1 MSEFI
6 YSATDN
12 LSALVTAQ
20 PELLLTLSHLGIP
33 LGFGD
38 KTIAQVCREHGVA
51 TEFFLLVTQVY
62 CDDNYAPSQAVIKS
76 TPMGNLI
83 PYLMSSHDYYLNRG
97 LPHIKGHLARIAN
110 MLPARAGKA
119 IKQFF
124 DAYVDEV
131 RAHFAHEENTVY
143 PHITRLLNHQ
153 SGDDYMI
160 KEYLAHHDNLQD
172 KLSDLVQ
179 IIFKYLP
186 TSVQSYKAKME
197 PSPSSPSKIDSNPS
211 SPSKIEGAGGSM
223 KVPSPGNHTPQSLRD
238 SYSILEEQ
246 LPCSITGESS
256 PSKIEGAGGS
266 MKTPSPG
273 SVTASAMEKNITTDA
288 DNTIDMIFDILQL
301 SRDLR
306 KHSLIEEKILGPYV
320 KQLEKHYSAR

>member
-153 SGDDYMI
+153 PGDDYMI

-186 TSVQSYKAKME
+186 TSVQSYKAKIE
-197 PSPSSPSKIDSNPS
+197 PNPS
-211 SPSKIEGAGGSM
+211 SPSKREGTGGSM

-238 SYSILEEQ
+238 SSSILEEQ

-266 MKTPSPG
+266 MKTSSGG
-273 SVTASAMEKNITTDA
+273 SVTASAMVKNITTDA

>member
-62 CDDNYAPSQAVIKS
+62 CDDNYVPSQAVIKS

-153 SGDDYMI
+153 PGDDYMI

-186 TSVQSYKAKME
+186 TSS
-197 PSPSSPSKIDSNPS
+197 S

-238 SYSILEEQ
+238 SSSILEEQ

-256 PSKIEGAGGS
+256 SSKIEGAGGS
-266 MKTPSPG
+266 MKTPSG
-273 SVTASAMEKNITTDA
+273 GCVTASAMVKNITTDA

>member
-62 CDDNYAPSQAVIKS
+62 CDDNYVPSQAVIKS

-153 SGDDYMI
+153 PGDDYMI

-186 TSVQSYKAKME
+186 TSS
-197 PSPSSPSKIDSNPS
+197 S
-211 SPSKIEGAGGSM
+211 SPSKIEGTGGSM

-238 SYSILEEQ
+238 SSSILEEQ

-256 PSKIEGAGGS
+256 SSKIEPNPSSPSKIEGAGGS
-266 MKTPSPG
+266 MKTSSSG
-273 SVTASAMEKNITTDA
+273 SVTASVKNITTDA

>member
-153 SGDDYMI
+153 PGDDYMI

-186 TSVQSYKAKME
+186 TSS
-197 PSPSSPSKIDSNPS
+197 S
-211 SPSKIEGAGGSM
+211 SPSKIEGTGGSM

-238 SYSILEEQ
+238 SSSILEEQ
-246 LPCSITGESS
+246 LPCSITGESSSSKIEPNPSS

>member
-83 PYLMSSHDYYLNRG
+83 PYLLSSHDYYLNRG

-153 SGDDYMI
+153 PGDDYMI

-186 TSVQSYKAKME
+186 TSS
-197 PSPSSPSKIDSNPS
+197 S
-211 SPSKIEGAGGSM
+211 SPSKIEGTGGSM

-238 SYSILEEQ
+238 SSSILAEQ
-246 LPCSITGESS
+246 WPCSITGESS
-256 PSKIEGAGGS
+256 PSKIEPNPSSSSKIEGAGGS
-266 MKTPSPG
+266 MKTPSGG
-273 SVTASAMEKNITTDA
+273 SVSASAMVKNITTDA

>member
-153 SGDDYMI
+153 PGDDYMI

-186 TSVQSYKAKME
+186 TSS
-197 PSPSSPSKIDSNPS
+197 S
-211 SPSKIEGAGGSM
+211 SPSKIEGTGGSM

-238 SYSILEEQ
+238 SSSILEEQ

-256 PSKIEGAGGS
+256 PSKIEGASSPSSPSKIDEAGGC
-266 MKTPSPG
+266 
-273 SVTASAMEKNITTDA
+273 VTASAMVKNITTDA

>member
-76 TPMGNLI
+76 NLI

-143 PHITRLLNHQ
+143 SHITRLLNHQ
-153 SGDDYMI
+153 PGDDYMI

-186 TSVQSYKAKME
+186 TSS
-197 PSPSSPSKIDSNPS
+197 SSPSKIEGTSSHS

-238 SYSILEEQ
+238 SSSILEEQ

-256 PSKIEGAGGS
+256 SSKIEGAGGS
-266 MKTPSPG
+266 MKTPSGG
-273 SVTASAMEKNITTDA
+273 SVTASAMVKNITTDS

>member
-153 SGDDYMI
+153 PGDDYMI

-186 TSVQSYKAKME
+186 TSS
-197 PSPSSPSKIDSNPS
+197 S
-211 SPSKIEGAGGSM
+211 SPSKIEGTGGSM

-238 SYSILEEQ
+238 SSSILEEQ

-256 PSKIEGAGGS
+256 PSKIEPSPSSPSKIEGAGGS
-266 MKTPSPG
+266 MKVPSG
-273 SVTASAMEKNITTDA
+273 GGVTASSMVKNITTDA